1 MAIGVS
7 ANKLEILQIAKAVAQ
22 EKLIDEAIVLEAIEE
37 AIQKAARS
45 RYGAELDIH
54 CDIDPKTGEMR
65 LTSRTTVVDEVENDT
80 HELTLEQA
88 KKTDPEAYVGKVYEE
103 ELPPIE
109 FGRVASQTAKQVIT
123 QKVREAERERQYEE
137 YKDRVGEIVNGIV
150 KRVEYGNVI
159 VDLGKAEGI
168 IRRNDGIPRES
179 LQLNDRVRA
188 YIYDVRQ
195 EVRGPQ
201 IFLSRAHPDF
211 MAALFSQ
218 EVPEVYE
225 GVIEIPRVARDPG
238 SRAKIA
244 VISNDSSIDP
254 VGACVGMRGSRVQAV
269 VNELAGEKI
278 DIIPWNP
285 DPATFIVN
293 ALQPAEVAKVV
304 LDDDDQRIEVVVP
317 DEQLSLAI
325 GRRGQN
331 VRLAS
336 QLTGWAIDILTEEEE
351 SERRQKE
358 FAERTQLFQEALD
371 VDEVIAQLLA
381 TEGFAD
387 IEDIAYVELDE
398 IAVIEGFDDET
409 AEEIQTRAKEFLD
422 KQAAEQDA
430 KRKELGVEDAVMEL
444 EGVDLPMAVR
454 FGENEV
460 FTVEDVAG
468 LTPDDLRGWYETRD
482 GERVREPGILEGM
495 DMDAAAAEHMIM
507 RARVEAGWID
517 EADLAPEP
525 EEGEGDADGDVETA
539 DADGDIED
547 LDLADL
553 EAEAERLGV
562 DLAEL
567 LGSDGADDAGETE
580 TGEDASGDR
589 TGRSD
594 DEDR

>member
-7 ANKLEILQIAKAVAQ
+7 ANKLEIVQIARAVAA
-22 EKLIDEAIVLEAIEE
+22 EKMIDESIVIEAIEE

-54 CDIDPKTGEMR
+54 CDINSKTGEMR
-65 LTSRTTVVDEVENDT
+65 LTSRTTVVEEVENDT
-80 HELTLEQA
+80 HQLTLEQA
-88 KKTDPEAYVGKVYEE
+88 QKRDATAVIGTIYEE

-123 QKVREAERERQYEE
+123 QKVREAERRRQFEE

-159 VDLGKAEGI
+159 IELGKAEAI
-168 IRRNDGIPRES
+168 IRRSDGIPRES

-188 YIYDVRQ
+188 YIYDVRE

-201 IFLSRAHPDF
+201 IFLSRSHPDF
-211 MAALFSQ
+211 MAALFAQ

-225 GVIEIPRVARDPG
+225 GVIEIARVARDPG

-304 LDDDDQRIEVVVP
+304 LDEESQRIEVVVP

-358 FAERTQLFQEALD
+358 FAERTALFMEALD

-387 IEDIAYVELDE
+387 MNDLAFADLDE
-398 IAVIEGFDDET
+398 IAVIEGFDDDT
-409 AEEIQTRAKEFLD
+409 ASEIQTRAREFLD
-422 KQAAEQDA
+422 KKSAEQDA
-430 KRKELGVEDAVMEL
+430 KRTELGVEDEVMEL
-444 EGVDLPMAVR
+444 DGVDLPMAVR
-454 FGENEV
+454 LGEHDV
-460 FTVEDVAG
+460 KTVEDVAG

-482 GERVREPGILEGM
+482 GERVREPGMLDGM
-495 DMDAAAAEHMIM
+495 DVSAEAAERLIM
-507 RARVEAGWID
+507 RARVAAGWI
-517 EADLAPEP
+517 EADALKP
-525 EEGEGDADGDVETA
+525 DVEEA
-539 DADGDIED
+539 DEDAVDGSGDEIDFDDI
-547 LDLADL
+547 DLADL

-562 DLAEL
+562 DLSEL
-567 LGSDGADDAGETE
+567 LGEDPGVTEADAGDAPA
-580 TGEDASGDR
+580 EDADR
-589 TGRSD
+589 DQED
-594 DEDR
+594 DEKQ

>member
-7 ANKLEILQIAKAVAQ
+7 ANKLEILQIARAVAS
-22 EKLIDEAIVLEAIEE
+22 EKMIEESIVLEAIEE

-54 CDIDPKTGEMR
+54 CNINPKTGEMR
-65 LTSRTTVVDEVENDT
+65 LTSRITVVEEVENDT
-80 HELTLEQA
+80 HQLTLEQA
-88 KKTDPEAYVGKVYEE
+88 QKRDPEAEIGTFYEE

-123 QKVREAERERQYEE
+123 QKVREAERQRQYEE

-168 IRRNDGIPRES
+168 IRRSDGIPRES
-179 LQLNDRVRA
+179 LQIQDRVRA
-188 YIYDVRQ
+188 YIYDVRE

-201 IFLSRAHPDF
+201 IFLSRSHPDF

-244 VISNDSSIDP
+244 VISNDNSIDP

-304 LDDDDQRIEVVVP
+304 LDDEAERIEVVVP

-358 FAERTQLFQEALD
+358 FAERTTLFMEALD

-387 IEDIAYVELDE
+387 MEDLAFVELDE
-398 IAVIEGFDDET
+398 IAVIEGFDDDT
-409 AEEIQTRAKEFLD
+409 AGEIQTRAREFLER
-422 KQAAEQDA
+422 QAAEQDA
-430 KRKELGVEDAVMEL
+430 KRKELGVLDEVLEL
-444 EGVDLPMAVR
+444 ESVDLPMAVR
-454 FGENEV
+454 FGKNDV
-460 FTVEDVAG
+460 FSVEDVAG

-482 GERVREPGILEGM
+482 GERLREPGILDGF
-495 DMDAAAAEHMIM
+495 DIDAETAESMIM
-507 RARVEAGWID
+507 KARVHAGWID
-517 EADLAPEP
+517 ASELEPEVDET
-525 EEGEGDADGDVETA
+525 EEGESEAAEAVEEDV
-539 DADGDIED
+539 DLSDID
-547 LDLADL
+547 LSDL

-562 DLAEL
+562 DLTDLVTGDE
-567 LGSDGADDAGETE
+567 GEE
-580 TGEDASGDR
+580 SEEAQ
-589 TGRSD
+589 
-594 DEDR
+594 